1 MNRELL
7 QQCLDVLKSAVS
19 SHGRILTSNPP
30 QDAWTFNNVDQRCND
45 AIQAIEQELA
55 EPRNEFNPDWDQQAV
70 LVEHI
75 RELEKELAKHEQEPT
90 RKACDIIAE
99 KQASVMRDRYFD
111 IEKFYAEPPRK
122 EWVGLT
128 DEEISCIAYNECE
141 KSFVRLVEAKLKEKN
156 A

>member
-30 QDAWTFNNVDQRCND
+30 QDAWTFNNVDQRCWD
-45 AIQAIEQELA
+45 AIDALQKELA
-55 EPRNEFNPDWDQQAV
+55 KPVNEFNPDWDQQAV
-70 LVEHI
+70 LVERI
-75 RELEKELAKHEQEPT
+75 RELETELAKPVKCT
-90 RKACDIIAE
+90 CG
-99 KQASVMRDRYFD
+99 
-111 IEKFYAEPPRK
+111 YAIGHPLVSSCTCKPRK